1 MKKIYSLLLMFI
13 LSLGFTAHAD
23 SVTFDFNN
31 NEWELPLGSGS
42 GESAAAG
49 NLHGKQIEKDG
60 ITIYFD
66 ATNTA
71 TSTSQVRM
79 WSTKAGGQLR
89 VYKGCTMTVKAPA
102 GKAISNIY
110 FDYETTTS
118 RTYMTL
124 EANHGTMQNSSTI
137 YWEGNAHSIVFTE
150 TSQSRINNMQISLTD
165 STSSTETDDVVPVP
179 VISPESG
186 VMKDSVVV
194 TLTAEEGLN
203 ILYAITKNGETLNA
217 ENFYEAEHDRY
228 FGPFTVYESCTVHA
242 LAFNNGG
249 KDSEIVSASYVI
261 EKTETDTIGTTPV
274 DTTETKKGIRF
285 VPTSFLESGK
295 RYLIVADGLV
305 AKPLTKAY
313 GYLSVENV
321 TPEADGSI
329 VLENDD
335 NAFTLEEVNDE
346 ELLYTIKQK
355 DGKYLYQTGTYNSF
369 NVSETPSDGQYWD
382 ITFNGD
388 SAVIRNKSVDKYIQY
403 SRTYKSLGSYI
414 DEDINRVLPILYV
427 EEEGEEP
434 PYVVTAPTITPSGD
448 TTYKDSVVVTITG
461 DEETMIFYTTN
472 GEEPTM
478 QAARYE
484 KPFTLYESATVKAA
498 AYDVTGSAST
508 VVSVTYTIEKSE
520 VDTTGTTPVDTTA
533 TESGLKFVPAETV
546 ESGKRY
552 LLVAGNVVATPL
564 SKNYGYLAVEEVN
577 PMQDGSLVM
586 NDDEFAFTF
595 TQVDNAYT
603 IQQKNGRYLY
613 QTGNY
618 NSFNVAEAPNDGQY
632 WTVAIENGT
641 ATITNTSVNK
651 FVQFSKNYN
660 SFGSYAV
667 GAEDRVLP
675 TLYVEVGGTVVP
687 TDTTTVTPPDTTTVV
702 PGDTVSVYSNSLAEQ
717 GDMIVE
723 NGELPEGVTY
733 VWAFSAQYGA
743 KASAYVK
750 GTNYAV
756 TTWLKTPV
764 IDLTDANNPSLKFEQ
779 CINKFFGNV
788 SEEATLWVCEATE
801 ATSRLK
807 DEADWKQIDIT
818 YPEITSGNWSK
829 YEEQVVD
836 LSEYKGK
843 KVQIGFR
850 YASTA
855 DAAGTWE
862 IKNVVVEDQ
871 GVVEGVETNVIRSA
885 QQDVIFD
892 LSGRRVNKAE
902 KGLYIINGKKVLV
915 K

>member
-13 LSLGFTAHAD
+13 LSLGFTAYAD
-23 SVTFDFNN
+23 SVTFDFNA
-31 NEWELPLGSGS
+31 NEWGLPLGSGS

-49 NLHGKQIEKDG
+49 NLHGKEIEKDS
-60 ITIYFD
+60 IVISFD

-71 TSTSQVRM
+71 SANSQVRM

-89 VYKGCTMTVKAPA
+89 VYKGCTMTITAPA
-102 GKAISNIY
+102 GKAISKIY
-110 FDYETTTS
+110 FDYETTSS

-124 EANHGTMQNSSTI
+124 EANTGEMINSSTI
-137 YWEGNAHSIVFTE
+137 YWEGNASKIVFTE
-150 TSQSRINNMQISLTD
+150 TSQSRINYMQISLED
-165 STSSTETDDVVPVP
+165 ATSSTDDGEEVPVP
-179 VISPESG
+179 VISPKSG

-203 ILYAITKNGETLNA
+203 IMYAITKNGETLNA

-228 FGPFTVYESCTVHA
+228 FGPFTVYESCTIYA
-242 LAFNNGG
+242 LAFNNAG
-249 KDSEIVSASYVI
+249 KDSKIVSATYTI
-261 EKTETDTIGTTPV
+261 EKTETDTTGTTPV
-274 DTTETKKGIRF
+274 DTTVTTKGIRF

-321 TPEADGSI
+321 TPETDGSI

-335 NAFTLEEVNDE
+335 NAFTFEEVSGEDF
-346 ELLYTIKQK
+346 LYTIKQK

-369 NVSETPSDGQYWD
+369 NVAEAPSDGQYWD
-382 ITFNGD
+382 VTFNGD

-403 SRTYKSLGSYI
+403 SRTHKSFGSYI

-427 EEEGEEP
+427 EEESEVEP
-434 PYVVTAPTITPSGD
+434 PYVVKAPTITPSGD

-461 DEETMIFYTTN
+461 DQETVIYYTTN

-478 QAARYE
+478 QATRYE

-498 AYDVTGSAST
+498 AYEVTGSSSS

-533 TESGLKFVPAETV
+533 TETGLKFVPAETV

-552 LLVAGNVVATPL
+552 LIVAGNVVATPL
-564 SKNYGYLAVEEVN
+564 SKNYGYLTVEEVN

-586 NDDEFAFTF
+586 KDDANAFTF

-603 IQQKNGRYLY
+603 IQQKDGRYLY
-613 QTGNY
+613 QTGTY
-618 NSFNVAEAPNDGQY
+618 NSFNVAEAPNDGQF
-632 WTVAIENGT
+632 WTVAIADGA

-651 FVQFSKNYN
+651 FVQYSTTHS
-660 SFGSYAV
+660 SFGSYAES
-667 GAEDRVLP
+667 ADDRVLP
-675 TLYVEVGGTVVP
+675 VLFVEAGEVV
-687 TDTTTVTPPDTTTVV
+687 VTPDTTTTEK
-702 PGDTVSVYSNSLAEQ
+702 PDTVVNVYSNDLAEQ

-723 NGELPEGVTY
+723 EGTLPEGLTY
-733 VWAFSAQYGA
+733 VWGFSARYGA
-743 KASAYVK
+743 KASAYVG

-756 TTWLKTPV
+756 ETWLKTPV
-764 IDLTDANNPSLKFEQ
+764 IDLTTLSKPTFTFEQ
-779 CINKFFGNV
+779 CISKFFGTV
-788 SEEATLWVCEATE
+788 SEEATLWVREVTE
-801 ATSRLK
+801 ASTRLK
-807 DEADWKQIDIT
+807 EGDDWKQIVIS
-818 YPEITSGNWSK
+818 YPELNGNWSAF
-829 YEEQVVD
+829 EAQVID
-836 LSEYKGK
+836 LSEYAGK

-850 YASTA
+850 YTSTET
-855 DAAGTWE
+855 AAGTWE
-862 IKNVVVEDQ
+862 IKNISVGEAAVVD
-871 GVVEGVETNVIRSA
+871 GVEPAVVRPATET
-885 QQDVIFD
+885 VIFD
-892 LSGRRVNKAE
+892 LSGRRVSKAG